1 MNYIEGITLKQYLES
16 KGGKL
21 SVDEAIKIMLPV
33 VNALQAIHSAGMLH
47 RDISPDN
54 IYISKNDTI
63 KLLDFGAA
71 RYTVS
76 EQTNSLSI
84 LLKHGYAPVEQ
95 YQSRGNQ
102 GPWTDIYAV
111 AATIYKLITSQVPP
125 QALDRLE
132 EDTLVPPSK
141 LGIKISAE
149 LERVLTKAL
158 SIRIANRYQNVEDFK
173 SDITSLKSFTSNP
186 EPTAKKELPVKE
198 ATKLPN
204 KKIIVI
210 ASISFAFILVLVF
223 FIANYM
229 AQQKSMAAYKSI
241 INQLANKSNVSVA
254 DNKNPA
260 NSKVSDTT
268 KITAD
273 ADAKSKAD
281 ADAKAKAASDKA
293 KADADTKAKAEA
305 DAKAKADGESK
316 AKAAA
321 AAKTS
326 VDAAAKAKADAAAKA
341 KAGAKAKAKAEAAA
355 KAKIAAAAKAK
366 ADAAAKAKL
375 VAAAK
380 AKAEAARIA
389 SIKDKAIKA
398 IAFIKKQ
405 TYDREKNNAFNE
417 TLLKVKDIQNAQNL
431 KGKITLN
438 QSDVNSAYAKISE
451 GAPGY
456 FYYTLHNGVGD
467 KGRLT
472 IVKALYNLYKTKY
485 ITLTP
490 DAIENYNNIFK

>member
-1 MNYIEGITLKQYLES
+1 
-16 KGGKL
+16 
-21 SVDEAIKIMLPV
+21 
-33 VNALQAIHSAGMLH
+33 
-47 RDISPDN
+47 
-54 IYISKNDTI
+54 
-63 KLLDFGAA
+63 
-71 RYTVS
+71 
-76 EQTNSLSI
+76 
-84 LLKHGYAPVEQ
+84 
-95 YQSRGNQ
+95 
-102 GPWTDIYAV
+102 
-111 AATIYKLITSQVPP
+111 
-125 QALDRLE
+125 
-132 EDTLVPPSK
+132 
-141 LGIKISAE
+141 
-149 LERVLTKAL
+149 
-158 SIRIANRYQNVEDFK
+158 
-173 SDITSLKSFTSNP
+173 
-186 EPTAKKELPVKE
+186 
-198 ATKLPN
+198 
-204 KKIIVI
+204 
-210 ASISFAFILVLVF
+210 
-223 FIANYM
+223 M

-293 KADADTKAKAEA
+293 KADADTKAKA
-305 DAKAKADGESK
+305 
-316 AKAAA
+316 
-321 AAKTS
+321 
-326 VDAAAKAKADAAAKA
+326 DAAAKAKADAAAKA